1 MRKEKT
7 GTRLNPL
14 NAFQIDRLEPIHNFE
29 TGLSSTLGLDYEI
42 KDNNKEFDF
51 SIAQVINEKENKKMS
66 SESSMDEKLSDLV
79 GSANL
84 ILVKILI

>member
-1 MRKEKT
+1 MRQLRVV
-7 GTRLNPL
+7 RLL
-14 NAFQIDRLEPIHNFE
+14 II
-29 TGLSSTLGLDYEI
+29 GLDYEI

-84 ILVKILI
+84 DISKNFNLNYNFKLDQNYQRSQLQ